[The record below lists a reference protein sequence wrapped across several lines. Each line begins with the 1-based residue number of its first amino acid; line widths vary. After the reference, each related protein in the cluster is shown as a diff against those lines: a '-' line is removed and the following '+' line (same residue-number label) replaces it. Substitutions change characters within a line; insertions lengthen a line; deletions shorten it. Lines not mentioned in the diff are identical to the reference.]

1 MLGTLP
7 AVNKPLCPL
16 LLAEN
21 SYIWTK
27 SDSNIKQEKA
37 IVDRTFWLSLNIS
50 CKQIVLS
57 VWKNMIFCPS
67 GRMSLTS
74 GMFLRYVALTVMTG

>member
-37 IVDRTFWLSLNIS
+37 IVDRTF
-50 CKQIVLS
+50 
-57 VWKNMIFCPS
+57 
-67 GRMSLTS
+67 
-74 GMFLRYVALTVMTG
+74 